1 MKRFEYDITKHSEDE
16 FEKIIY
22 FCSATG
28 ECGLDEV
35 PDKEIE
41 SLKRMFNQRGDQ
53 GWELI
58 QFSSNKEGI
67 MAFWKREAE

>member
-1 MKRFEYDITKHSEDE
+1 MKRYEYDITKHSEGE

-28 ECGLDEV
+28 ECSLDDV
-35 PDKEIE
+35 SDSAIE
-41 SLKRMFNQRGDQ
+41 SLKRMFNYRGDQ

-58 QFSSNKEGI
+58 QFSSGKEGLL
-67 MAFWKREAE
+67 AFWKRKIE

>member
-1 MKRFEYDITKHSEDE
+1 MKRFEYDVTKHSEDE

-22 FCSATG
+22 FCSPSG

-35 PDKEIE
+35 PDRETE
-41 SLKRMFNQRGDQ
+41 SLKRMFDRRGEQ

-58 QFSSNKEGI
+58 QFSSGKQGLL
-67 MAFWKREAE
+67 AFWKREVE

>member
-1 MKRFEYDITKHSEDE
+1 MKRFEYDITKHSDDE

-28 ECGLDEV
+28 ECSLNDV
-35 PDKEIE
+35 SDSAVE
-41 SLKRMFNQRGDQ
+41 SLKRMFNNRGNS

-58 QFSSNKEGI
+58 QFTSGKEG
-67 MAFWKREAE
+67 MLAFWKRNVK